1 MSALAE
7 SFLTYS
13 RQKLVDYR
21 AQIERCALLLA
32 PSELWHRA
40 NDHSN
45 SVGNLLLHL
54 RGNVMMWIVA
64 GLGGKPFDR
73 DRPAEFAQRDP
84 LPLEPMLANL
94 ADALA
99 QADTVIAAMT
109 PADLERRYQIQKY
122 DVTGLEAVYHV
133 VEHFALHTG
142 QIITMTKAIKN
153 CDLSVYDAQ
162 GHRRDSRK
170 SGAP

>member
-1 MSALAE
+1 MSTEAAFLA
-7 SFLTYS
+7 YS

-21 AQIERCALLLA
+21 AQIERCARLLA
-32 PSELWHRA
+32 QAELWHRA

-64 GLGGKPFDR
+64 GLGGKPFER

-84 LPLEPMLANL
+84 LPLEPTLTDL
-94 ADALA
+94 ADAL
-99 QADTVIAAMT
+99 QKADAVIAAMT
-109 PADLERRYQIQKY
+109 PADLERRYKIQNY

-142 QIITMTKAIKN
+142 QIITMTKAMKN

-162 GHRRDSRK
+162 GHRRDNRK